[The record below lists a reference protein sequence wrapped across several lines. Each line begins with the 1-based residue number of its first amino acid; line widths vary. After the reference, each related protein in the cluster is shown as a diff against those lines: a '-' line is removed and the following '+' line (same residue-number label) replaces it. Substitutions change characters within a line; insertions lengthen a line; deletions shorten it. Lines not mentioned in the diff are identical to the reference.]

1 MQTQLTN
8 MQLYVMV
15 GLPTV
20 VAIVGILVNVGYFVV
35 MNSRILA
42 LEAKV
47 TGMAE
52 QQGAQKALLDI
63 VLKKLDELESRF
75 HR

>member
-1 MQTQLTN
+1 
-8 MQLYVMV
+8 MQLYMMV

-20 VAIVGILVNVGYFVV
+20 VAIVGILVNAGYFAA

-47 TGMAE
+47 TSLAE
-52 QQGAQKALLDI
+52 AQGAQKALLGI